1 MEYFGY
7 KVEPFSMKAD
17 RETGVIHEDGFVEV
31 DRKKE
36 RENRH
41 GVILFIQKLILNRD
55 PWLDSLEEVED
66 PRAKVKRVAK
76 EESSDDETPL
86 DPKER
91 FHLTKEL
98 FDLLQPGN
106 N

>member
-1 MEYFGY
+1 
-7 KVEPFSMKAD
+7 
-17 RETGVIHEDGFVEV
+17 
-31 DRKKE
+31 
-36 RENRH
+36 
-41 GVILFIQKLILNRD
+41 
-55 PWLDSLEEVED
+55 
-66 PRAKVKRVAK
+66 VKRVAK